1 MDIPTPTDPF
11 SPAASTPAGVDPG
24 FRGRTTSKAPAVR
37 AGIALGVALLV
48 VIGSAVAL
56 GASPSAGGTG
66 GGGQAAASGSPG
78 PDKGPREGHG
88 FGPGGFGPGGFGPG
102 IGGFGRLLP
111 GFLDPGKGD
120 RGFGRITISAISGSS
135 LSLRTDDGWTRTI
148 TIAPDTTI
156 TRGGA
161 AATAA
166 DLKVG
171 DAIRFR
177 ETKNADGSF
186 TIRSIDV
193 ALPRTVGTIQS
204 VGTSSI
210 TITDRD
216 GASVTVHL
224 GPGTTYRVQGA
235 ADATAASLAK
245 GMVVLVVGERR
256 ADGSIDAT
264 SVLAGRFRD
273 GVKGPKPDQPGSS
286 AKPEASDEAG

>member
-1 MDIPTPTDPF
+1 MDTPISTDPF
-11 SPAASTPAGVDPG
+11 GPASLPVSPARG

-56 GASPSAGGTG
+56 GASPSAGGPSG
-66 GGGQAAASGSPG
+66 AGGQAAASSSPG
-78 PDKGPREGHG
+78 PGKGPREGHG
-88 FGPGGFGPGGFGPG
+88 FGPGGFDPGMGGFGG
-102 IGGFGRLLP
+102 LVP
-111 GFLDPGKGD
+111 GFLGPGKGGH
-120 RGFGRITISAISGSS
+120 GFGQITISAISGSD

-148 TIAPDTTI
+148 TIAPDTRI

-161 AATAA
+161 PATAA

-171 DAIRFR
+171 EAIRFR
-177 ETKNADGSF
+177 QTKNADGTF
-186 TIRSIDV
+186 TIRAIDIV
-193 ALPRTVGTIQS
+193 LPRAVGTIAA

-216 GASVTVHL
+216 GASATVHL
-224 GPGTTYRVQGA
+224 GSGTTFRVQGVEN
-235 ADATAASLAK
+235 ATAANLAR

-264 SVLAGRFRD
+264 SVLAGTLRD
-273 GVKGPKPDQPGSS
+273 HVKGPKPDRPGPS
-286 AKPEASDEAG
+286 ANPEASNATG